1 MEMLKSVSV
10 LALLLTI
17 SSHAVVYEDAENGNT
32 EGWRITDNTPVASI
46 SNILE
51 NNNRVIN
58 LQGNGRENFFM
69 LGGADD
75 EAQKWDNQSESKI
88 LKWKMKFDS
97 RYYIYIHVE
106 TASGEVRRIR
116 YSSSRD
122 HEVKNGM
129 LRISLGNDSD
139 EGSWVSVERDLEAD
153 LKTLLPDDTIVAVN
167 GFEVQGSGMVDDIS
181 YGDVDSNNNNTDS
194 TVYEDGENVDGWKLF
209 PSGSNISNELSSNN
223 GVIEF
228 QETGY
233 FLLGGTNASNGWNNS
248 TQKTISWRMNFD
260 RRYYIYVYVTTASG
274 EINQIRYS
282 SSRDFEI
289 NHAHI
294 RIPLGVESNDG
305 AWVNVER
312 DLDADL
318 KSLLPNDSIVAVHG
332 ILVQTTSDAGMI
344 DDITLLS
351 EGGDD
356 NNNPLLLT
364 TQTPHLH
371 SNCLGYIEKSGLD
384 SNGNGVLDASEV
396 TETNPIYTEGTPL
409 TRDQL
414 QSMLANGDDVTA
426 VNTCEITDMSGDL
439 KAPSGF
445 IPADFNQD
453 ISAWNTGS
461 VVNMSLIFALT
472 KEFDQDVGDWNTS
485 SVEDMSFAFA
495 LSEKFN
501 QDINRWDVSHVSN
514 MMGTFYQAA
523 LFNQDISDWDTG
535 SVTNMDVTFM
545 EALAFNNQDLS
556 SWDVHSVASHKDF
569 SSNWGVG
576 NMEPNWID
584 VFNYSVESYN
594 DEENI
599 AVVHFVFSAWD
610 SSFKLFVDNIEK
622 SLDSG
627 SINDG
632 YISIPNGRHELKA
645 CDANDNSNCSYAF
658 TVDIYK
664 SFEADTYTKITINEK
679 SNGMTNNGTDIIY
692 GTVSGKIYTLDVD
705 TGNSELLH
713 DVGTK
718 VSGLVYLDE
727 ENYYY
732 SSINTKEITHLNR
745 DTNSETLIANV
756 SFPDGIDVYHNKLY
770 SVSNDQS
777 GILQVFDLDGN
788 LERTLDTKISD
799 MVGIAHTDKFLYVLS
814 EDGHIYQVDSNTGH
828 LAKIFNNNNKFSSGN
843 ASLGLEAISI
853 LNNKIYVSYID
864 DTSIYMIDV
873 DISQY
878 E

>member
-1 MEMLKSVSV
+1 MEMLKSVSL
-10 LALLLTI
+10 LAMLLTI

-46 SNILE
+46 SNVLT
-51 NNNRVIN
+51 NGNRVID
-58 LQGNGRENFFM
+58 LQGNGRENFFI
-69 LGGADD
+69 LGGKND
-75 EAQKWDNQSESKI
+75 EAQKWDSQSESKI

-97 RYYIYIHVE
+97 RYYVYVHVE

-139 EGSWVSVERDLEAD
+139 DGAWVSVERDLEAD

-181 YGDVDSNNNNTDS
+181 YGDADLNNNN
-194 TVYEDGENVDGWKLF
+194 NVDGWKLF

-294 RIPLGVESNDG
+294 RIPLGVESDDG

-344 DDITLLS
+344 DDITLLG
-351 EGGDD
+351 EGGED

-414 QSMLANGDDVTA
+414 QTMLANGDDVTA

-439 KAPSGF
+439 NTLLGF

-461 VVNMSLIFALT
+461 VVNMSLMFALT
-472 KEFDQDVGDWNTS
+472 KEFDQDIGDWNTS
-485 SVEDMSFAFA
+485 SVVDMSFAFA
-495 LSEKFN
+495 LAEKFN
-501 QDINRWDVSHVSN
+501 QDIGRWDVSRVTS
-514 MMGTFYQAA
+514 MWGTFYQTH
-523 LFNQDISDWDTG
+523 LFNQNISGWNTG
-535 SVTNMDVTFM
+535 SVLNMEGTFM
-545 EALAFNNQDLS
+545 DSLSFTNQDLS
-556 SWDVHSVASHKDF
+556 SWDVHAVESHKDF
-569 SSNWGVG
+569 AKNWGAA
-576 NMEPNWID
+576 NIEPNWID
-584 VFNYSVESYN
+584 VFNYSVEHYN
-594 DEENI
+594 DNENT
-599 AVVHFVFSAWD
+599 AVVHFVFAAWD
-610 SSFKLFVDNIEK
+610 PTFKLFVDNTEK
-622 SLDSG
+622 ALDSG

-632 YISIPNGRHELKA
+632 YITLSNGRHEFKA
-645 CDANDNSNCSYAF
+645 CDANDNTNCSYVF
-658 TVDIYK
+658 TVDVYK
-664 SFEADTYTKITINEK
+664 SFEIDAYKKIAINEK

-692 GTVSGKIYTLDVD
+692 GSISGKIYTLDVD
-705 TGNSELLH
+705 TENSELLH

-718 VSGLVYLDE
+718 VSGLVHLDTD
-727 ENYYY
+727 NYYY
-732 SSINTKEITHLNR
+732 SSINTQEIKHLNT
-745 DTNSETLIANV
+745 DTDSEALIANV
-756 SFPDGIDVYHNKLY
+756 SFPDGIDIYKNRLY
-770 SVSNDQS
+770 SVSHDKS
-777 GILQVFDLDGN
+777 GVLSIFDLDGN
-788 LERTLDTKISD
+788 QVGSLDTKISD
-799 MVGIAHTDKFLYVLS
+799 MVGIAHTDNFLYVLS
-814 EDGHIYQVDSNTGH
+814 EDGHIYQVDSTTGH
-828 LAKIFNNNNKFSSGN
+828 LAKVFNNNNKFSSGN
-843 ASLGLEAISI
+843 ASLGLEAITI
-853 LNNKIYVSYID
+853 INNKIYVSYID